1 ARMKKDDVGKEVT
14 ILKKSITFDN
24 PILRHFVKKHSLD
37 EKDSVVLGVLLELT
51 NQTRTDI
58 KTHYN
63 LIAEAAE
70 LSSMDVYQSI
80 NALHRYR
87 IIDYKPEGKF
97 LHVSFNEIEETIE
110 EIALAYI
117 NARKIKQLEGDVS
130 FMKRMNYISSDDLFD
145 RISPLVGK
153 LIASKIAEAF
163 RALVNYVNDRLES
176 VLSSRMWRFRYIAF
190 RTKLP
195 LGEVILKESLACVV
209 DEVLIIEKKSSLLLG
224 HASRHE
230 EAGTDRDVVVAMLS
244 AIMDFIRT
252 SFKKNKKGDESGAL
266 LNGIEFGDSRIIVQ
280 ESPYFY
286 SAFVVQGAPGIDFL
300 TGSDSLSA
308 SIHESFRMKLKKFD
322 GSMYGLEGIR
332 SMLEEFITKMN
343 MVVVPGRGENRDFR
357 KLKIAAG
364 IASVIFMFW
373 AGFTIRG
380 EVLDYRLEKKFYA
393 AASEKIEK
401 FSYDIEADAEGDE
414 LLITG
419 LVSTPAISEELN
431 SIASGFSEIKNVD
444 NRTVVADFRTAE
456 KYHSSYMELEQKFND
471 LQILLIRQELEK
483 IVIQFPSGVDTM
495 GNSQMLQ
502 VRRIYEIVKEYP
514 RIHLD
519 IIAFNDPQGGFDV
532 NKRLAEGR
540 MSGVGSYLESLGIS
554 KDRIHLTEFNPDV
567 ISADPRYAG
576 YIDRRGIMLFARLEK

>member
-1 ARMKKDDVGKEVT
+1 MKK
-14 ILKKSITFDN
+14 
-24 PILRHFVKKHSLD
+24 
-37 EKDSVVLGVLLELT
+37 
-51 NQTRTDI
+51 
-58 KTHYN
+58 
-63 LIAEAAE
+63 
-70 LSSMDVYQSI
+70 MD
-80 NALHRYR
+80 
-87 IIDYKPEGKF
+87 
-97 LHVSFNEIEETIE
+97 
-110 EIALAYI
+110 YI
-117 NARKIKQLEGDVS
+117 P
-130 FMKRMNYISSDDLFD
+130 SDDLFD

-153 LIASKIAEAF
+153 LIAAKITEAF

-195 LGEVILKESLACVV
+195 IGEVILKESLACVV

-224 HASRHE
+224 NASRHGE
-230 EAGTDRDVVVAMLS
+230 NGADRDVVVAMLS

-252 SFKKNKKGDESGAL
+252 SFKKSKKGGEQENL

-300 TGSDSLSA
+300 AGSDNLTA

-322 GSMYGLEGIR
+322 GSMYGLEGI
-332 SMLEEFITKMN
+332 SPMLEEFIAKMN
-343 MVVVPGRGENRDFR
+343 MVVVPGQGENRNFR

-364 IASVIFMFW
+364 IAAVIFAVW
-373 AGFTIRG
+373 AGLTIRG
-380 EVLDYRLEKKFYA
+380 EILDYRLEKKFYA
-393 AASEKIEK
+393 AASEKIQK
-401 FSYDIEADAEGDE
+401 FSYDIEADADGDE

-419 LVSTPAISEELN
+419 MVSTPAISEELN
-431 SIASGFSEIKNVD
+431 KIAAGLPEIKNID

-456 KYHSSYMELEQKFND
+456 KFHKNYEELEQKFND
-471 LQILLIRQELEK
+471 LQLLLIRQELEK

-502 VRRIYEIVKEYP
+502 ARRIYEIVKEYP

-519 IIAFNDPQGGFDV
+519 IIAFNDPDGGFDI

-540 MSGVGSYLESLGIS
+540 MSRVGSYLGSLGIES
-554 KDRIHLTEFNPDV
+554 GRIHLTE
-567 ISADPRYAG
+567 STL
-576 YIDRRGIMLFARLEK
+576 MLYLPIPVTQHTLTGEV

>member
-1 ARMKKDDVGKEVT
+1 
-14 ILKKSITFDN
+14 
-24 PILRHFVKKHSLD
+24 
-37 EKDSVVLGVLLELT
+37 
-51 NQTRTDI
+51 
-58 KTHYN
+58 
-63 LIAEAAE
+63 
-70 LSSMDVYQSI
+70 
-80 NALHRYR
+80 
-87 IIDYKPEGKF
+87 
-97 LHVSFNEIEETIE
+97 
-110 EIALAYI
+110 
-117 NARKIKQLEGDVS
+117 
-130 FMKRMNYISSDDLFD
+130 
-145 RISPLVGK
+145 
-153 LIASKIAEAF
+153 
-163 RALVNYVNDRLES
+163 
-176 VLSSRMWRFRYIAF
+176 
-190 RTKLP
+190 
-195 LGEVILKESLACVV
+195 
-209 DEVLIIEKKSSLLLG
+209 
-224 HASRHE
+224 
-230 EAGTDRDVVVAMLS
+230 
-244 AIMDFIRT
+244 
-252 SFKKNKKGDESGAL
+252 
-266 LNGIEFGDSRIIVQ
+266 
-280 ESPYFY
+280 
-286 SAFVVQGAPGIDFL
+286 
-300 TGSDSLSA
+300 
-308 SIHESFRMKLKKFD
+308 MKLKKFD

-373 AGFTIRG
+373 AGYTIRG

-576 YIDRRGIMLFARLEK
+576 YIDRRGIMLFARLKK

>member
-1 ARMKKDDVGKEVT
+1 MKRDDIGKEVT

-51 NQTRTDI
+51 NQTKTDI

-63 LIAEAAE
+63 LIAETTE
-70 LSSMDVYQSI
+70 LSTMDVYQSI

-87 IIDYKPEGKF
+87 IIDYKPAGKF
-97 LHVSFNEIEETIE
+97 VHISFNEIEDTIE
-110 EIALAYI
+110 EIALAYL
-117 NARKIKQLEGDVS
+117 NARKIKHLEDDVS
-130 FMKRMNYISSDDLFD
+130 YMKRMNYIPSDDLFE

-153 LIASKIAEAF
+153 LIAAKIAEAF

-176 VLSSRMWRFRYIAF
+176 ALSGKMWRFRYIAF

-195 LGEVILKESLACVV
+195 IGEVILKESLACIV
-209 DEVLIIEKKSSLLLG
+209 DEVLIIEKKSSMLLG
-224 HASRHE
+224 HASRQGE
-230 EAGTDRDVVVAMLS
+230 SGADRDVVVAMLS

-252 SFKKNKKGDESGAL
+252 SFKKNKKGDESGTQ

-300 TGSDSLSA
+300 AGSDSLTA
-308 SIHESFRMKLKKFD
+308 LIHESFRMRLKKFD
-322 GSMYGLEGIR
+322 GSMYGFEGITP
-332 SMLEEFITKMN
+332 MLDEFITKMN
-343 MVVVPGRGENRDFR
+343 MVVVPGQGENRNFR
-357 KLKIAAG
+357 KLKIVSG
-364 IASVIFMFW
+364 IAAVIFAVW
-373 AGFTIRG
+373 GGLTIRS

-393 AASEKIEK
+393 AASEKIQK
-401 FSYDIEADAEGDE
+401 FSYDIEADADGDKFI
-414 LLITG
+414 ITG

-431 SIASGFSEIKNVD
+431 SIASGFPEIRRVD

-456 KYHSSYMELEQKFND
+456 KYHDNYMELEQKFND
-471 LQILLIRQELEK
+471 LQLLLIRQELEK

-502 VRRIYEIVKEYP
+502 VRRIFEIVKEYP

-519 IIAFNDPQGGFDV
+519 IIAFNDPAGGFV
-532 NKRLAEGR
+532 INRRLAQGR
-540 MSGVGSYLESLGIS
+540 MGEVGSYLESLGID
-554 KDRIHLTEFNPDV
+554 KERIHLTEFDPDV
-567 ISADPRYAG
+567 ISADPRYSA
-576 YIDRRGIMLFARLEK
+576 YTDRRGIMLFARLEK

>member
-1 ARMKKDDVGKEVT
+1 MKKDDVGKEVT

-176 VLSSRMWRFRYIAF
+176 ELSSRMWRFRYIAF

-209 DEVLIIEKKSSLLLG
+209 DEVLIIEKKSSLQ
-224 HASRHE
+224 
-230 EAGTDRDVVVAMLS
+230 
-244 AIMDFIRT
+244 I
-252 SFKKNKKGDESGAL
+252 
-266 LNGIEFGDSRIIVQ
+266 
-280 ESPYFY
+280 
-286 SAFVVQGAPGIDFL
+286 
-300 TGSDSLSA
+300 
-308 SIHESFRMKLKKFD
+308 
-322 GSMYGLEGIR
+322 
-332 SMLEEFITKMN
+332 
-343 MVVVPGRGENRDFR
+343 GR
-357 KLKIAAG
+357 AH
-364 IASVIFMFW
+364 V
-373 AGFTIRG
+373 
-380 EVLDYRLEKKFYA
+380 
-393 AASEKIEK
+393 
-401 FSYDIEADAEGDE
+401 
-414 LLITG
+414 
-419 LVSTPAISEELN
+419 
-431 SIASGFSEIKNVD
+431 
-444 NRTVVADFRTAE
+444 
-456 KYHSSYMELEQKFND
+456 
-471 LQILLIRQELEK
+471 
-483 IVIQFPSGVDTM
+483 
-495 GNSQMLQ
+495 
-502 VRRIYEIVKEYP
+502 
-514 RIHLD
+514 
-519 IIAFNDPQGGFDV
+519 
-532 NKRLAEGR
+532 
-540 MSGVGSYLESLGIS
+540 
-554 KDRIHLTEFNPDV
+554 
-567 ISADPRYAG
+567 
-576 YIDRRGIMLFARLEK
+576 

>member
-1 ARMKKDDVGKEVT
+1 
-14 ILKKSITFDN
+14 
-24 PILRHFVKKHSLD
+24 
-37 EKDSVVLGVLLELT
+37 
-51 NQTRTDI
+51 
-58 KTHYN
+58 
-63 LIAEAAE
+63 
-70 LSSMDVYQSI
+70 
-80 NALHRYR
+80 
-87 IIDYKPEGKF
+87 
-97 LHVSFNEIEETIE
+97 
-110 EIALAYI
+110 
-117 NARKIKQLEGDVS
+117 
-130 FMKRMNYISSDDLFD
+130 
-145 RISPLVGK
+145 
-153 LIASKIAEAF
+153 
-163 RALVNYVNDRLES
+163 
-176 VLSSRMWRFRYIAF
+176 
-190 RTKLP
+190 
-195 LGEVILKESLACVV
+195 
-209 DEVLIIEKKSSLLLG
+209 
-224 HASRHE
+224 
-230 EAGTDRDVVVAMLS
+230 
-244 AIMDFIRT
+244 
-252 SFKKNKKGDESGAL
+252 
-266 LNGIEFGDSRIIVQ
+266 
-280 ESPYFY
+280 
-286 SAFVVQGAPGIDFL
+286 
-300 TGSDSLSA
+300 
-308 SIHESFRMKLKKFD
+308 MKLKKFD

>member
-1 ARMKKDDVGKEVT
+1 MKRDDIGKEVT

-51 NQTRTDI
+51 NQTKTDI

-63 LIAEAAE
+63 LIAETTE

-87 IIDYKPEGKF
+87 IIDYKPAGKF
-97 LHVSFNEIEETIE
+97 VHISFNEIEDTIE

-117 NARKIKQLEGDVS
+117 NARKIKHLEDDVS
-130 FMKRMNYISSDDLFD
+130 YMKRMNYIPSDDLFE

-153 LIASKIAEAF
+153 LIAAKIAEAF

-176 VLSSRMWRFRYIAF
+176 ALSGKMWRFRYIAF

-195 LGEVILKESLACVV
+195 IGEVILKESLACIV
-209 DEVLIIEKKSSLLLG
+209 DEVLIIEKKSSMLLG
-224 HASRHE
+224 HASRQGE
-230 EAGTDRDVVVAMLS
+230 SGADRDVVVAMLS

-252 SFKKNKKGDESGAL
+252 SFKKNKKGDESGTQ

-300 TGSDSLSA
+300 AGSDSLTA
-308 SIHESFRMKLKKFD
+308 LIHESFRMRLKKFD
-322 GSMYGLEGIR
+322 GSMYGFEGITP
-332 SMLEEFITKMN
+332 MLDEFITKMN
-343 MVVVPGRGENRDFR
+343 MVVVPGQGENRNFR
-357 KLKIAAG
+357 KLKIVSG
-364 IASVIFMFW
+364 IAAVIFAVW
-373 AGFTIRG
+373 GGLTIRS
-380 EVLDYRLEKKFYA
+380 EILDYRVEKKFYVS
-393 AASEKIEK
+393 ASEKIQK
-401 FSYDIEADAEGDE
+401 FSYDIEADADGDE
-414 LLITG
+414 LVITG
-419 LVSTPAISEELN
+419 LVSTPVISEELN
-431 SIASGFSEIKNVD
+431 KIASGFPEIRRVD

-456 KYHSSYMELEQKFND
+456 KYHDNYMELEQKFND
-471 LQILLIRQELEK
+471 LQLLLIRQELEK

-502 VRRIYEIVKEYP
+502 MRRIFEIVKEYP

-519 IIAFNDPQGGFDV
+519 IIAFNDPAGGFDV
-532 NKRLAEGR
+532 NRRLAQGR
-540 MSGVGSYLESLGIS
+540 MGGVGSYLESLGIE
-554 KDRIHLTEFNPDV
+554 KERIHLTEFDPDV
-567 ISADPRYAG
+567 ISADPRYSA
-576 YIDRRGIMLFARLEK
+576 YTDRRGIMLFARLEK

>member
-1 ARMKKDDVGKEVT
+1 MKKDDVGKEVT

-37 EKDSVVLGVLLELT
+37 EKESVVLGALLELT
-51 NQTRTDI
+51 NQTKTDI

-63 LIAEAAE
+63 LIAEATE

-80 NALHRYR
+80 NTLHRYR
-87 IIDYKPEGKF
+87 IIDYKPAGKF
-97 LHVSFNEIEETIE
+97 VHISFNEIEDTIE

-117 NARKIKQLEGDVS
+117 NARKIKHLEEDVS
-130 FMKRMNYISSDDLFD
+130 YMKRMNYIPSDDLYE
-145 RISPLVGK
+145 RISPLVGR
-153 LIASKIAEAF
+153 LIAAKIAEAF

-176 VLSSRMWRFRYIAF
+176 TLSGKMWRFRYIAF

-195 LGEVILKESLACVV
+195 LGEVILKESLSCVV
-209 DEVLIIEKKSSLLLG
+209 EEVLIIEKKGSLLLG

-230 EAGTDRDVVVAMLS
+230 ENGADRDVVVAMLS

-252 SFKKNKKGDESGAL
+252 SFKKNRKGDESETV

-300 TGSDSLSA
+300 AGSDNLTA

-322 GSMYGLEGIR
+322 GSMYGLEGIN
-332 SMLEEFITKMN
+332 SMLEEFIAKMN
-343 MVVVPGRGENRDFR
+343 MVIVPGQGENRNFR

-364 IASVIFMFW
+364 IAAVIFAVW
-373 AGFTIRG
+373 AGFVIRG
-380 EVLDYRLEKKFYA
+380 EILDYKLEKKFYA
-393 AASEKIEK
+393 AASEKIQK
-401 FSYDIEADAEGDE
+401 FSYDIEADAEGDD

-431 SIASGFSEIKNVD
+431 KIASVFPEIKNTD

-456 KYHSSYMELEQKFND
+456 KYHKSYEELEQRFND

-483 IVIQFPSGVDTM
+483 IVIQFPSGMDTM

-519 IIAFNDPQGGFDV
+519 IIAFNDPEGGFEI

-540 MSGVGSYLESLGIS
+540 MRGVGSYLESLGIES
-554 KDRIHLTEFNPDV
+554 ARIHLTEFNPDV
-567 ISADPRYAG
+567 ISADPRYSG

>member
-1 ARMKKDDVGKEVT
+1 MIRDDIGKEVT

-51 NQTRTDI
+51 NQTKTDI

-63 LIAEAAE
+63 LIAESAE
-70 LSSMDVYQSI
+70 LSTMDVYQSV
-80 NALHRYR
+80 NTLHRYR
-87 IIDYKPEGKF
+87 IIDYKPAGKF
-97 LHVSFNEIEETIE
+97 VHISFNEIEETIE

-130 FMKRMNYISSDDLFD
+130 FMKRMNYIPSDDLFD
-145 RISPLVGK
+145 RISPLVGR
-153 LIASKIAEAF
+153 LIAAKIAEAF

-176 VLSSRMWRFRYIAF
+176 AMSGKMWRFRYIAF

-224 HASRHE
+224 HASRHGE
-230 EAGTDRDVVVAMLS
+230 DGADRDVVVAMLS

-252 SFKKNKKGDESGAL
+252 SFKKNKKGDGSGEL
-266 LNGIEFGDSRIIVQ
+266 LNGIEFGDSRIIIQ

-286 SAFVVQGAPGIDFL
+286 SAFVVQGAPGIDFMA
-300 TGSDSLSA
+300 GSDSLTA
-308 SIHESFRMKLKKFD
+308 AIHDSFRIQLKKFD
-322 GSMYGLEGIR
+322 GSMYGLEGITP
-332 SMLEEFITKMN
+332 MLQEFIEKIN
-343 MVVVPGRGENRDFR
+343 RVVVPGQGEDRNFR

-364 IASVIFMFW
+364 IAAVFFAVW
-373 AGFTIRG
+373 AGITIKG
-380 EVLDYRLEKKFYA
+380 EILDYRLEKKFYA
-393 AASEKIEK
+393 AASEKIQK
-401 FSYDIEADAEGDE
+401 FTYDIEADAEGED

-419 LVSTPAISEELN
+419 LVSTPAVSEELN
-431 SIASGFSEIKNVD
+431 KIAAGFPEIKNTD

-456 KYHSSYMELEQKFND
+456 KYHKNYEELEQRFND
-471 LQILLIRQELEK
+471 LLILLIRQELEK

-502 VRRIYEIVKEYP
+502 ARRIYEIVKEYP

-519 IIAFNDPQGGFDV
+519 IIAFNDPEGGFEI
-532 NKRLAEGR
+532 NKRLAERR
-540 MSGVGSYLESLGIS
+540 MSSVGSYLESLGLER
-554 KDRIHLTEFNPDV
+554 DRIHLTEFNPDV
-567 ISADPRYAG
+567 ISADPRYSA
-576 YIDRRGIMLFARLEK
+576 YADRRGIMLFARLEK